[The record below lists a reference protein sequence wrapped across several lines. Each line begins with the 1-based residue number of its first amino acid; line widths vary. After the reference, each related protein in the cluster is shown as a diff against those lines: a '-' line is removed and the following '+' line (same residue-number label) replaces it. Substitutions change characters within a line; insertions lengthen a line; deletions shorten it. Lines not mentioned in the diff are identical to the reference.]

1 MGKMKTLDFIADH
14 VATSFCEEMQDSITE
29 LLYAEDVI
37 EELDDDTCFIIENV
51 MKQVGEKLVEM
62 YSEDPLHPK
71 DKH

>member
-1 MGKMKTLDFIADH
+1 MAKMKTLDFIADH

-29 LLYAEDVI
+29 LLYTEDVI
-37 EELDDDTCFIIENV
+37 EELDDNTCLIVENV

>member
-1 MGKMKTLDFIADH
+1 
-14 VATSFCEEMQDSITE
+14 MQDSITE
-29 LLYAEDVI
+29 LLYSEGVI
-37 EELDDDTCFIIENV
+37 EELDDDTCLMIENV